1 MTSILVNPSAITA
14 LQSLRKTQNA
24 LGTAQREISTGLKI
38 SSAADNAS
46 TWAIAESMKSDK
58 SVLMT
63 ISDSLSGADSTL
75 NVASAAVKSAID
87 VMNKIKTNVA
97 QGEAPGADL
106 AKVLTSV
113 QQLGEQLKSV
123 VSSATFTGLNLLDG
137 SSTSPM
143 AFIASYTN
151 GAGTSDSVVG
161 TVDLALTTLIDGA
174 GGGTGILEAAQGGN
188 AAAPTNFTALSMAD
202 LASGTIADTF
212 TNIDKAME
220 LRLVSRLDHPLE
232 PKGGTVQRIEVITG
246 GGERRRR
253 WSDDEKAE
261 AIEESLRPGVVVS
274 EVARRRGLTPQQL
287 FTWRR
292 EARQKAAASDG
303 VPFTPVVVEPR
314 RQRRRRC
321 RRRAR
326 LLPSGR
332 M

>member
-46 TWAIAESMKSDK
+46 TWAIAELMKSDK

-63 ISDSLSGADSTL
+63 ISDSLSGADLTL

-151 GAGTSDSVVG
+151 GAGTSDLVVG

-212 TNIDKAME
+212 TNIDKAIAD
-220 LRLVSRLDHPLE
+220 LTTYGAQIGVTQTRV
-232 PKGGTVQRIEVITG
+232 GQQ
-246 GGERRRR
+246 
-253 WSDDEKAE
+253 SDFIKLMN
-261 AIEESLRPGVVVS
+261 ESLTTGVSSLVDADMNDVS
-274 EVARRRGLTPQQL
+274 TRLQALQTQQQL
-287 FTWRR
+287 
-292 EARQKAAASDG
+292 G
-303 VPFTPVVVEPR
+303 V
-314 RQRRRRC
+314 QSLSI
-321 RRRAR
+321 ANQNAQM
-326 LLPSGR
+326 LLKLFQ
-332 M
+332 